1 MPTQFYLASQT
12 NKTGERRILIS
23 VHIKG
28 VRALT
33 SIGYSI
39 SPENWNED
47 KGQVKKGAKNSK
59 GIDYLAINSRIH
71 DLTSK
76 FESLE
81 AHEATPTKEEIL
93 MLVANTIGRGS
104 SNEPESTLFFLH
116 YDEFLK
122 DGRDNQHW
130 ALNTYKKWITLRKHL
145 EKFNPFITFDSF
157 DKETLDAYVHY
168 CATEFDMLDV
178 SVTKELSLMRWYL
191 NWAAERGYHNN
202 MVFKHYRAKLK
213 DTKKPV
219 IFLTNEELLKL
230 YTFKIP
236 KNGTEVTLH
245 HLDGTEYKKTVAE
258 KSSLDKV
265 RDLFCFCA
273 FTSLRYSDMANLK
286 RTDIYDGAIHV
297 TTIKTDDPV
306 VIEINSRA
314 QKILDKYKDFDFD
327 DLALPV
333 ITNQKMN
340 MYLKEIC
347 ELCEFNSPVTVTSYL
362 NGVRGDYVFPK
373 WQLIGTHAAR
383 RTFICHA
390 LSAGIPPQVVMK
402 WTGHSDYKAMK
413 PYIDIAEQTKAT
425 AMEKFDKAFNL

>member
-1 MPTQFYLASQT
+1 MPTQFYLSSQS

-28 VRALT
+28 VRGVT

-39 SPENWNED
+39 HPDNWNEST
-47 KGQVKKGAKNSK
+47 GLVKKGCKNSK
-59 GIDYLAINSRIH
+59 GIDYNAINSRIRT
-71 DLTSK
+71 LAGK
-76 FESLE
+76 FDALESHE
-81 AHEATPTKEEIL
+81 AHPSRDEIIA
-93 MLVANTIGRGS
+93 LVADSLGR
-104 SNEPESTLFFLH
+104 ETDKVVESTLFFLH
-116 YDEFLK
+116 YDEFLQ
-122 DGRDNQHW
+122 DGRENQHW

-145 EKFNPFITFDSF
+145 EKFNPNISF
-157 DKETLDAYVHY
+157 DDFTKETLDAYVKY
-168 CATEFDMLDV
+168 CATEFDMLDI

-191 NWAAERGYHNN
+191 NWAADRGYHSN
-202 MVFKHYRAKLK
+202 MIFKRYRAKLK

-219 IFLTNEELLKL
+219 IFLTNEELMKL
-230 YTFKIP
+230 YEFKIP
-236 KNGTEVTLH
+236 KNGTRVTLH
-245 HLDGTEYKKTVAE
+245 NYDETVYEKTVME

-333 ITNQKMN
+333 ISNQKMN
-340 MYLKEIC
+340 KYLKELC
-347 ELCEFNSPVTVTSYL
+347 ELCEFNTPVTVTSYL
-362 NGVRGDYVFPK
+362 NGERGDYVFPK

-390 LSAGIPPQVVMK
+390 LSVGIPPQVVMK

-413 PYIDIAEQTKAT
+413 PYIDVAGSTKAT
-425 AMEKFDKAFNL
+425 AMEQFDKSF

>member
-1 MPTQFYLASQT
+1 MPTQFYLSSQS

-28 VRALT
+28 TRGVT

-39 SPENWNED
+39 SPDCWNEATCL
-47 KGQVKKGAKNSK
+47 VKKGCKNAK
-59 GIDYLAINSRIH
+59 GIDYIKINSRIRT
-71 DLTSK
+71 LAGK
-76 FESLE
+76 FDTLE
-81 AHEATPTKEEIL
+81 AHEAHPTKEE
-93 MLVANTIGRGS
+93 MLKIVAETIGRTSG
-104 SNEPESTLFFLH
+104 NEDKESPSFFL
-116 YDEFLK
+116 YYNEFLK
-122 DGRDNQHW
+122 DGRENQHW

-145 EKFNPFITFDSF
+145 ERFNPHITFEDF
-157 DKETLDAYVHY
+157 NKDTLDAYVRY
-168 CATEFDMLDV
+168 CATEFDMLDI

-191 NWAAERGYHNN
+191 NWAADRGYHNN
-202 MVFKHYRAKLK
+202 MVFKRYRAKLK

-219 IFLTNEELLKL
+219 IFLTNEELIKL
-230 YTFKIP
+230 YNFKIP
-236 KNGTEVTLH
+236 KNGSTVTLH
-245 HLDGTEYKKTVAE
+245 CLDGSEYEKTVSE

-297 TTIKTDDPV
+297 TTIKTDDPI
-306 VIEINSRA
+306 VIELNSRA
-314 QKILDKYKDFDFD
+314 QEILDKYKAFDFD
-327 DLALPV
+327 GLALPV
-333 ITNQKMN
+333 ISNQKMN

-347 ELCEFNSPVTVTSYL
+347 ELCEFNSPVTVTSYH
-362 NGVRGDYVFPK
+362 NGIRGDYVFPK

-413 PYIDIAEQTKAT
+413 PYIDVAEDTKAN
-425 AMEKFDKAFNL
+425 AMDIFDKSF